1 MPRQARIDAPCAL
14 HHIIARGIERSK
26 IFRDDADYEDFL
38 RRLGPLLVQ
47 TETKCFAWALIPN
60 HFHLLLKTGNVPIAT
75 VMRRL
80 LTGYANGFNR
90 RHQRSGH
97 LFQNRYKSI
106 LCQEDTYLKELV
118 RYIHLNPLRA
128 RLASDITT
136 LDDYPYAGHGT
147 IMGKQKNQ
155 WQAADT
161 ILELFGGKRSQAR
174 HNYHEYL
181 AAGANLG
188 KQPGL
193 TGGGLIR
200 SAGGWAG
207 VQQLRK
213 AGSFQKSDERILG
226 DGDFVENVLAE
237 ADEKMTRQFAYKAK
251 GISIDHL
258 HQSVATLVGIDPE
271 ELVGASKVR
280 KVAKGRV
287 MFCYLAVREMG
298 ISMTE
303 IATRLKIAL
312 STVSAAVQKGEQVVK
327 IEGLEIAKLLNMNM

>member
-26 IFRDDADYEDFL
+26 IFREEADYTDFL
-38 RRLGPLLVQ
+38 RRLGFLLLQ

-80 LTGYANGFNR
+80 LTGYASGFNR
-90 RHQRSGH
+90 RYQRSGH

-128 RLASDITT
+128 RLVGDITA
-136 LDDYPYAGHGT
+136 LDDYPYAGHGA
-147 IMGKQKNQ
+147 IMGKQENQ
-155 WQAADT
+155 WQATDS
-161 ILELFGGKRSQAR
+161 ILELFGSKLSQAR
-174 HNYHEYL
+174 HNYHEYVTV
-181 AAGANLG
+181 GTKLG

-226 DGDFVENVLAE
+226 DGDFVESVLAE
-237 ADEKMTRQFAYKAK
+237 ADEKITRRFAYKSK
-251 GISIDHL
+251 GISLDHL
-258 HQSVATLVGIDPE
+258 LQAVATLVGIESE
-271 ELVGASKVR
+271 ELVGASKAR
-280 KVAKGRV
+280 KVTKGRIL
-287 MFCYLAVREMG
+287 FCYLAVREMG
-298 ISMTE
+298 LSMTE
-303 IATRLKIAL
+303 IASRLKIAL
-312 STVSAAVQKGEQVVK
+312 PTVSGAVQKGEQVVRG
-327 IEGLEIAKLLNMNM
+327 EGLNIMNLLNVNI

>member
-26 IFRDDADYEDFL
+26 IFRETADYEDFL
-38 RRLGPLLVQ
+38 RRLGQLLMQ

-75 VMRRL
+75 IMRRL
-80 LTGYANGFNR
+80 LTGYATVFNR

-128 RLASDITT
+128 RLVGDVEVLA
-136 LDDYPYAGHGT
+136 DYPYAGHGA
-147 IMGKQKNQ
+147 ILGKRNCE
-155 WQAADT
+155 WQT
-161 ILELFGGKRSQAR
+161 TEEILSLFGSKLRLAR
-174 HNYHEYL
+174 QNYQEYI
-181 AAGANLG
+181 AAGAQLG

-207 VQQLRK
+207 VQDLRS

-226 DGDFVENVLAE
+226 DGDFVESVLAE
-237 ADEKMTRQFAYKAK
+237 ADEQLARRYALKAK
-251 GISIDHL
+251 GITLDEL
-258 HQSVATLVGIDPE
+258 QQTVARQNGIEPE
-271 ELVGASKVR
+271 DLLGASKSR
-280 KVAKGRV
+280 KVV
-287 MFCYLAVREMG
+287 MARILFSYWAVRELG
-298 ISMTE
+298 VSMTTV
-303 IATRLKIAL
+303 AQHLKISL
-312 STVSAAVQKGEQVVK
+312 PTVSVAVQKGERIVK
-327 IEGLEIAKLLNMNM
+327 EEDLDIGELLNVNI